1 MEQAV
6 QHSVPVSVTNQSA
19 RLSMW
24 LGIVSVFGGVIITS
38 IPAIVFGHLALR
50 QIRASKGKQHGKGM
64 ASAGL
69 ILGYIIT
76 IAFLILIV
84 LIVYGAWDVLVYI
97 WRIL

>member
-1 MEQAV
+1 MEQAA

-76 IAFLILIV
+76 IAFLILIGWF
-84 LIVYGAWDVLVYI
+84 VYEVWWWTFRSGI
-97 WRIL
+97 

>member
-1 MEQAV
+1 MEQAA
-6 QHSVPVSVTNQSA
+6 QHSVPVRVTNQSA
-19 RLSMW
+19 RLSML
-24 LGIVSVFGGVIITS
+24 LGIVSILGGVIITS
-38 IPAIVFGHLALR
+38 IPAIVFGHVALR
-50 QIRASKGKQHGKGM
+50 QIRASQGKQHGKGM